1 VLDLWHFSQSYLLFF
16 DSSKMLN
23 NKRLMVVAMNLQRGW
38 PIRYEELLRDW
49 NLGME
54 YPMKLIEKKRKGL

>member
-1 VLDLWHFSQSYLLFF
+1 
-16 DSSKMLN
+16 MLN